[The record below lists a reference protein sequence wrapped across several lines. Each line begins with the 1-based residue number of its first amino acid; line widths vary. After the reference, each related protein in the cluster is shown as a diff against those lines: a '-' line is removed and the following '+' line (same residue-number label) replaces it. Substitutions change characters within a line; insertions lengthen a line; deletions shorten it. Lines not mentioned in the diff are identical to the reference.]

1 MCSIP
6 DHRARTGTPHDVT
19 SDPDPSRPHGPG
31 FTGFGP
37 ATVAS
42 TVRSHVA
49 LSAARLLSATDVT
62 CLTDDECLGVF
73 DDLEAVQRSLDA
85 IGAMVVS
92 EIDGRDLCDTRY
104 GISTRVWFERR
115 HGRSRGTIGRQAS
128 AGRKLRRDLPQI
140 AHALARGEIT
150 GERAM
155 YVVSKLNVRNTDA
168 LAAAQQGLL
177 ALSASE
183 PSFAQFCVLVNDLAR
198 FADADGSDEPSAATN
213 SARVH
218 RVNDE
223 VAVSATY
230 VDADGESFEQLVEAA
245 ANALWRRWRRDCDAN
260 PDLDMPT
267 RTQIRAEALLEL
279 VRRGAAA
286 DPTNARPTVT
296 ELSLVVDADRVDE
309 LNPILAGVMDGTG
322 RHVDPAHR
330 HHFDDHGRFCCGH
343 GDRVAVPVTSPDG
356 RRVTVSALQ
365 WELLVCNASVSEV
378 LLDALGMPVAVR
390 DRLRHPSA
398 AMRRGLVVR
407 DGGCAF
413 PGCDH
418 PPAWCD
424 AHHVIEWAADGRTV
438 IVNLVLLCR
447 RHHGVV
453 HRTGWSVALNTD
465 RGDGDGF
472 FTITTPSG
480 LTMTTQHR
488 PRPPSPS
495 GAAPPGSP
503 PSGPP
508 PTGRSPAPA

>member
-177 ALSASE
+177 ALSESE

-245 ANALWRRWRRDCDAN
+245 AKH
-260 PDLDMPT
+260 PDPG
-267 RTQIRAEALLEL
+267 
-279 VRRGAAA
+279 RGAAR
-286 DPTNARPTVT
+286 ARPQGCSGGSHQRPT
-296 ELSLVVDADRVDE
+296 DRDRVV
-309 LNPILAGVMDGTG
+309 AGRRRRPG
-322 RHVDPAHR
+322 RRAQPDPR
-330 HHFDDHGRFCCGH
+330 GR
-343 GDRVAVPVTSPDG
+343 DG
-356 RRVTVSALQ
+356 RNGAPRRPRSPT
-365 WELLVCNASVSEV
+365 
-378 LLDALGMPVAVR
+378 P
-390 DRLRHPSA
+390 LR
-398 AMRRGLVVR
+398 
-407 DGGCAF
+407 
-413 PGCDH
+413 
-418 PPAWCD
+418 
-424 AHHVIEWAADGRTV
+424 
-438 IVNLVLLCR
+438 
-447 RHHGVV
+447 
-453 HRTGWSVALNTD
+453 
-465 RGDGDGF
+465 
-472 FTITTPSG
+472 
-480 LTMTTQHR
+480 R
-488 PRPPSPS
+488 PRPLLLRPRRPRRRTRDQPRRPTCDRVGAPVGAAGVQRLGLGGAARRFGHAGRRARPAPTPQRGHAS
-495 GAAPPGSP
+495 GARRPRRRVRVPGL
-503 PSGPP
+503 
-508 PTGRSPAPA
+508 